1 MDINNEPMLD
11 APIPGQSLTHEL
23 GARPWQT
30 PAQYATVEEA
40 LDYYIPRFANDDVTE
55 QLMDVLETGVPV
67 ATLANTIQLAGVM
80 EGKHNIDVGMLVI
93 PVLMELIMYMADEEG
108 IEYNT
113 GLEKD
118 DDIRSTQIQKALVR
132 LQEES
137 EAQGEEADSPQEDE
151 TTNEIVTTMREVAT
165 ERATGLM
172 GRRS

>member
-1 MDINNEPMLD
+1 MDITNEPMLD
-11 APIPGQSLTHEL
+11 APIAGMSMTHEL
-23 GARPWQT
+23 GARPWQS
-30 PAQYATVEEA
+30 PAQYTTVEEA
-40 LDYYIPRFANDDVTE
+40 LEYYIPRFANDDVTE